1 MASQDKLLF
10 TPGPLTTSE
19 TVKAALVRDLGS
31 RDTNFIQVVRD
42 IRQNLLD
49 LAGLQENEDYT
60 AILMQGSGTFGV
72 ESVISSVIP
81 QENGKLLV
89 IINGAY
95 GRRIAAMAKVLHIPI
110 VELSY
115 PENSLPD
122 LAEIDTTLSQDTKI
136 THIAAIHCETTTGLL
151 NPIEAIGKIVAKH
164 NRIFFVDA
172 MSSFGAIPLDMVD
185 AQIHFLVSSANKC
198 IEGLPGFSFAI
209 VHKETLLQT
218 KGYARSMSLDLL
230 AQWQGLEK
238 NGQFRFT
245 PPVQIM
251 LAFHQAL
258 LEIQA
263 EGGVEGRGK
272 RYAENNKIIIDGM
285 KKLGLQPYLDAEIQS
300 YIITTF
306 YYPEHPNFDFE
317 IFYQS
322 LSDKGYVIYPGKLT
336 QADCFRIGNIGRLDA
351 SHMQGLLE
359 AIATTF
365 EEMSIELVEK

>member
-1 MASQDKLLF
+1 LAFQDKLLF

-19 TVKAALVRDLGS
+19 TVKAALGRDLGS
-31 RDTNFIQVVRD
+31 RDTNFIQIVRE
-42 IRQNLLD
+42 IRQMLLE
-49 LAGLQENEDYT
+49 LAGLRGNDDYT

-72 ESVISSVIP
+72 ESIISSVIP

-95 GRRIAAMAKVLHIPI
+95 GRRIAAMAKVLHIAT

-115 PENSLPD
+115 SENSLPD
-122 LAEIDTTLSQDTKI
+122 LAEIEETLKQDTDI

-151 NPIEAIGKIVAKH
+151 NPIEAIGKIVAKY
-164 NRIFFVDA
+164 NRVFFVDA

-258 LEIQA
+258 LEIQE
-263 EGGVEGRGK
+263 EGGVAGRGK

-285 KKLGLQPYLDAEIQS
+285 KKFGLQPYLEAENQS

-317 IFYQS
+317 IFYQR
-322 LSDKGYVIYPGKLT
+322 LSDKGFVIYPGKLT

-351 SHMQGLLE
+351 SHMQGLLD
-359 AIATTF
+359 AVVATF
-365 EEMSIELVEK
+365 EEMEIELVEK

>member
-31 RDTNFIQVVRD
+31 RDTGFIQVVRE
-42 IRQNLLD
+42 IRQMLLE
-49 LAGLQENEDYT
+49 LGGLRGDEDYT
-60 AILMQGSGTFGV
+60 AILMQGSGTYGV

-81 QENGKLLV
+81 QEDGKLLA

-95 GRRIAAMAKVLHIPI
+95 GRRIAAMANTLHIPTI
-110 VELSY
+110 ELSY
-115 PENSLPD
+115 PENSVPD
-122 LAEIDTTLSQDTKI
+122 LTEIEETLRLNEAI
-136 THIAAIHCETTTGLL
+136 THVAAIHCETTTGLL
-151 NPIEAIGKIVAKH
+151 NPIEDIGKIVAKY
-164 NRIFFVDA
+164 NRVYFVDA
-172 MSSFGAIPLDMVD
+172 MSSFGAVPINIVD
-185 AQIHFLVSSANKC
+185 SQIHFLVSSANKC

-209 VHKETLLQT
+209 AHQETLLHT

-245 PPVQIM
+245 PPVQVL

-258 LEIQA
+258 VEIQE

-272 RYAENNKIIIDGM
+272 RYAENNKIIIEGM
-285 KKLGLQPYLDAEIQS
+285 KKLGLEPFLDIDIQS

-306 YYPEHPNFDFE
+306 LYPEHPNFKFE
-317 IFYQS
+317 TFYNS
-322 LSDKGYVIYPGKLT
+322 LSDKGFVIYPGKLT
-336 QADCFRIGNIGRLDA
+336 QADCFRIGNIGRMSA
-351 SHMQGLLE
+351 SHMHGLLD
-359 AIATTF
+359 AVAATF
-365 EEMSIELVEK
+365 DEMEIELVKK

>member
-10 TPGPLTTSE
+10 TPGPLTTSD

-31 RDTNFIQVVRD
+31 RDTGFIQVVRE
-42 IRQNLLD
+42 IRQMLLD
-49 LAGLQENEDYT
+49 LGGLQGNEDYT

-95 GRRIAAMAKVLHIPI
+95 GRRIAAMAKTLHIPTI
-110 VELSY
+110 ELSY
-115 PENSLPD
+115 PENSVPD
-122 LAEIDTTLSQDTKI
+122 LTEIEETLRLNEAI
-136 THIAAIHCETTTGLL
+136 THVAAIHCETTTGLL
-151 NPIEAIGKIVAKH
+151 NPIEDIGKIVAKY
-164 NRIFFVDA
+164 NRVYFVDA
-172 MSSFGAIPLDMVD
+172 MSSFGAVPINIVD
-185 AQIHFLVSSANKC
+185 SQIYFLVSSANKC

-209 VHKETLLQT
+209 AHKETLLQT

-245 PPVQIM
+245 PPVQVL

-258 LEIQA
+258 VEIQE

-272 RYAENNKIIIDGM
+272 RYAENNKIIIEGM
-285 KKLGLQPYLDAEIQS
+285 KKLSLEPYLDIDTQS

-306 YYPEHPNFDFE
+306 LYPEHPNFNFE
-317 IFYQS
+317 TFYNS
-322 LSDKGYVIYPGKLT
+322 LSDKGFVIYPGKLT
-336 QADCFRIGNIGRLDA
+336 QADCFRIGNIGRMNA
-351 SHMQGLLE
+351 SHMHGLLD
-359 AIATTF
+359 AIAATF
-365 EEMSIELVEK
+365 DEMEIELVKK

>member
-10 TPGPLTTSE
+10 TPGPLTTSD

-31 RDTNFIQVVRD
+31 RDTGFIQVVRE
-42 IRQNLLD
+42 IRQMLLD
-49 LAGLQENEDYT
+49 LGGLQGNEDYT

-95 GRRIAAMAKVLHIPI
+95 GRRIAAMAKTLHIPTI
-110 VELSY
+110 ELSY
-115 PENSLPD
+115 PENSVPD
-122 LAEIDTTLSQDTKI
+122 LTEIEETLRLNEAI
-136 THIAAIHCETTTGLL
+136 THVAAIHCETTTGLL
-151 NPIEAIGKIVAKH
+151 NPIEDIGKIVAKY
-164 NRIFFVDA
+164 NRVYFVDA
-172 MSSFGAIPLDMVD
+172 MSSFGAVPINIVD
-185 AQIHFLVSSANKC
+185 SQICFLVSSANKC

-209 VHKETLLQT
+209 AHKETFLQT

-245 PPVQIM
+245 PPVQVM

-258 LEIQA
+258 VEIQE

-272 RYAENNKIIIDGM
+272 RYAENNKIIIEGM
-285 KKLGLQPYLDAEIQS
+285 KKLGLEPYLDIDTQS

-306 YYPEHPNFDFE
+306 LYPEHPNFNFE
-317 IFYQS
+317 TFYNS
-322 LSDKGYVIYPGKLT
+322 LSDKGFVIYPGKLT
-336 QADCFRIGNIGRLDA
+336 QADCFRIGNIGRMNA
-351 SHMQGLLE
+351 SHMHGLLD
-359 AIATTF
+359 AVAATF
-365 EEMSIELVEK
+365 DEMEIELVKK